1 MGDLTHLFSQYAK
14 RLISQ
19 ELKYIISQNIRPS
32 LKVVALMI
40 LLTGIAYPLVLIMI
54 GEVTLPFQSNGSL
67 FKLDDK
73 VIGSKLI
80 AQEFASDKLFH
91 SRPTANS
98 TSGVDPH
105 ITPEEAFSQV
115 PRISRATG
123 LEVNTLKT
131 IIQLDLERNKVSN
144 MLVFAPL
151 YVNVLQV
158 NLDLISGYPKTYQE
172 FTTNTSWVR

>member
-1 MGDLTHLFSQYAK
+1 
-14 RLISQ
+14 
-19 ELKYIISQNIRPS
+19 
-32 LKVVALMI
+32 
-40 LLTGIAYPLVLIMI
+40 MI

-67 FKLDDK
+67 FTLDDK

-91 SRPTANS
+91 PRPTANS

-131 IIQLDLERNKVSN
+131 IIQLDIERNKVSN

-151 YVNVLQV
+151 YMNVLQV
-158 NLDLISGYPKTYQE
+158 NLDLITGYPKIYQE
-172 FTTNTSWVR
+172 FTANYKRGEIDGVYFGWIYLIMLVSAGALTYSLVKAEK